1 MTDPNM
7 QEFQARVRR
16 LQRAHARGRG
26 FDAPDTLSRAD
37 FVRRKVEKRPVF
49 RTLLFVIAFLFGI
62 KGALHQHLGAEAYAE
77 RLKELNEAGGVD
89 AMQAAL
95 MQADPVTL
103 MVSRAIGSVIAKV
116 G

>member
-1 MTDPNM
+1 MSDPNM

-16 LQRAHARGRG
+16 LRRAHAKGRG

-37 FVRRKVEKRPVF
+37 FVRRKVEKRPIF
-49 RTLLFVIAFLFGI
+49 RTLLFVVAFLFGI
-62 KGALHQHLGAEAYAE
+62 KGALHQHLGPDGYAE
-77 RLKELNEAGGVD
+77 RIRELSAAGGVD
-89 AMQAAL
+89 AMQAAF